1 MRNDVRKAIQS
12 SDDLVVTFQYLDS
25 KGQKPI
31 RVVSPI
37 RFLGKDRFLGLC
49 LSRQEPR
56 QFYLNRCNELQL
68 KPAWDYVMPL
78 EMPVA
83 V

>member
-1 MRNDVRKAIQS
+1 MRNNIRKAIQT
-12 SDDLVVTFQYLDS
+12 SDDLVVTFEYLDS
-25 KGQKPI
+25 KGNKTI

-37 RFLGKDRFLGLC
+37 RFLGNNRFLGLC

-56 QFYLNRCNELQL
+56 QFYLERCDNLQL

-78 EMPVA
+78 AMPVA